1 MKSREYVDKILK
13 ELLSQERG
21 TGTSLRGAF
30 LGAALEIVREID
42 SPLKEE
48 ALVTL
53 ATLELHASMPGATPL
68 KKIA

>member
-1 MKSREYVDKILK
+1 MNSRDYIDKIVK

-21 TGTSLRGAF
+21 SGAALRGAF
-30 LGAALEIVREID
+30 LGAALDIVREIE

-53 ATLELHASMPGATPL
+53 ATLELRSARPGSLRL
-68 KKIA
+68 KKTA